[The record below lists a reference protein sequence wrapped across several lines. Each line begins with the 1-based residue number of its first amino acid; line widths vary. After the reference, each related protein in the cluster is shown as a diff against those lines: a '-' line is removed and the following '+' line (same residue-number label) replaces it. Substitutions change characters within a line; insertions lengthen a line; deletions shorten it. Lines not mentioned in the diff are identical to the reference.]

1 MAKRKLYQ
9 YNPATDNF
17 ERYYPSPARRLWG
30 WMRFAGASLLCGGA
44 IYLVAFYAL
53 AAPTERN
60 LRQENTQLKARYKVL
75 QHRLDGAL
83 QVMGDLAT
91 RDANFYRVVMGLEP
105 VSDARRFAGLDND
118 ARYKELRSLGDA
130 SLALRLSQGMD
141 LLEREIY
148 TQSLSFDRLKEAASD
163 QRVRFDHIPA
173 ILPVAPEVMS
183 LAGGF
188 GLRRDAMTG
197 IPRFHEGLDFA
208 APVGTPVLATADG
221 VVASADRKSGLG
233 NAIEIDHGY
242 NYTTL
247 YAHLSQIDVTPGQKV
262 SRGDVIGRVGST
274 GRSSAPHL
282 HYEVRHR
289 GEPDNPVH
297 YCYMDLDAAAYENL
311 IELAENAGHVM
322 D

>member
-1 MAKRKLYQ
+1 MARRKLYI

-17 ERYYPSPARRLWG
+17 ERFYPTFGQRLWR
-30 WMRFAGASLLCGGA
+30 WARFAGLSLLCGAA
-44 IYLVAFYAL
+44 IYLVVFYTL
-53 AAPTERN
+53 GAPTERN
-60 LRQENTQLKARYKVL
+60 LRQENDQLKARYKVL

-83 QVMGDLAT
+83 QVMGDLAS

-130 SLALRLSQGMD
+130 SLAMRLSQGMD
-141 LLEREIY
+141 LLERQIY
-148 TQSLSFDRLKEAASD
+148 TQSLSFDKLREAASD
-163 QRVRFDHIPA
+163 RRVRFDHVPS
-173 ILPVAPEVMS
+173 ILPVPRQSMT

-188 GLRRDAMTG
+188 GYRRDVLTG
-197 IPRFHEGLDFA
+197 VPRFHDGLDFA
-208 APVGTPVLATADG
+208 APVGTPVFATADG
-221 VVASADRKSGLG
+221 IISSADRKSGLG
-233 NAIEIDHGY
+233 NAVVIDHGY

-247 YAHLSQIDVTPGQKV
+247 YAHLSQVDVSPGQKV
-262 SRGDVIGRVGST
+262 SRGDIIGRVGST
-274 GRSSAPHL
+274 GRSSSPHL

-297 YCYMDLDAAAYENL
+297 YCYMDMDAVEYENL